1 MKKIL
6 QKPDLSG
13 RLVNWAI
20 ELGQFDIELHSRTT
34 IKGQA
39 LADFLIELSDTPESE
54 ELPKEATW
62 VPYVDGSSANRKGGV
77 SVVLTSLEGEKF
89 QYAIKLD
96 FITANNEAEYEAVL
110 AGLTIAR

>member
-1 MKKIL
+1 LAFALITSAQRLRPYFQAHAIRVLTEYPMKKIL

-20 ELGQFDIELHSRTT
+20 ELRQFDIEFHLRTT

-54 ELPKEATW
+54 ELPKDATW
-62 VPYVDGSSANRKGGV
+62 VAYVDGSSTN
-77 SVVLTSLEGEKF
+77 
-89 QYAIKLD
+89 
-96 FITANNEAEYEAVL
+96 
-110 AGLTIAR
+110 

>member
-6 QKPDLSG
+6 QKSDLSG

-20 ELGQFDIELHSRTT
+20 ELGQFDIESHPRTI
-34 IKGQA
+34 IKGQS

-62 VPYVDGSSANRKGGV
+62 VAYVDGSSANRNSSVGV
-77 SVVLTSLEGEKF
+77 MLTSSEGEKF
-89 QYAIKLD
+89 
-96 FITANNEAEYEAVL
+96 
-110 AGLTIAR
+110 